1 MSEGVANY
9 PRLQEIYDELN
20 KRNWAI
26 HTEQRQLNL
35 LEISLSE
42 LKGVFKAKERKEVQA
57 QIEESKRKIAN
68 MTESLQHIVRGH
80 GYKTVQEF
88 MEVYNVA
95 KNENSAYE
103 RELEEWKRKYG
114 PKEELSVGMI

>member
-1 MSEGVANY
+1 M
-9 PRLQEIYDELN
+9 LEL
-20 KRNWAI
+20 
-26 HTEQRQLNL
+26 
-35 LEISLSE
+35 SLSE

-57 QIEESKRKIAN
+57 QIEESKRIIAN
-68 MTESLQHIVRGH
+68 MTESLPYIVRGH

-103 RELEEWKRKYG
+103 RELAEWKRKYG
-114 PKEELSVGMI
+114 PKEELSQHDLIERMIEERHRESQRGYGEERYVWRDQNRGAR